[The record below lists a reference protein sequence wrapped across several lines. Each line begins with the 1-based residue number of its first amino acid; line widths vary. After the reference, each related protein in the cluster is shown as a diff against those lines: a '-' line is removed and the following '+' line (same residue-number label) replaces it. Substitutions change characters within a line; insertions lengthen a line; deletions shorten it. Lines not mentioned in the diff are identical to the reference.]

1 MKISEAWLHDLVGQK
16 LKGINI
22 EEVLTQLGLE
32 VDSVEPLRNDSHR
45 NLVCCFIK
53 EIQAHP
59 KSDKLKICLVETAGE
74 KITSVVCGAKNV
86 FTGAKAVLAPVGA
99 TLFKNEVVSKNVAGV
114 ESQGFLCSAE
124 DSRA

>member
-1 MKISEAWLHDLVGQK
+1 M
-16 LKGINI
+16 
-22 EEVLTQLGLE
+22 LTQLGLE

-59 KSDKLKICLVETAGE
+59 KSDKLKICLVETVGE

-86 FTGAKAVLAPVGA
+86 FTGAKAVLAPWGQHCLKMK
-99 TLFKNEVVSKNVAGV
+99 LFSKNIAGV
-114 ESQGFLCSAE
+114 ESKGFYAQLKI
-124 DSRA
+124 

>member
-1 MKISEAWLHDLVGQK
+1 MKISEAWLHDLVGHK

-59 KSDKLKICLVETAGE
+59 KSDKLKICLVETVGE
-74 KITSVVCGAKNV
+74 RLLLSY
-86 FTGAKAVLAPVGA
+86 
-99 TLFKNEVVSKNVAGV
+99 V
-114 ESQGFLCSAE
+114 ERKMCLREPRQYWLRWGQHCLKMKLSLKM
-124 DSRA
+124 

>member
-1 MKISEAWLHDLVGQK
+1 MKISEAWLHDLVGHK
-16 LKGINI
+16 LKAINI

-59 KSDKLKICLVETAGE
+59 K
-74 KITSVVCGAKNV
+74 
-86 FTGAKAVLAPVGA
+86 
-99 TLFKNEVVSKNVAGV
+99 
-114 ESQGFLCSAE
+114 
-124 DSRA
+124 R